1 MSPESN
7 LPATVNQQLVAKGI
21 VDMTIKNE
29 QITVYFVHPTDS
41 SQILTATVGATSTP
55 NYLIN
60 QLIQSNFVSKPKA
73 GAEYKLVDTKTGR
86 ELLDN
91 ETLAAAGV
99 VPNTTLNVL
108 HSVTGAAQ

>member
-1 MSPESN
+1 MPPESN
-7 LPATVNQQLVAKGI
+7 LPATVNQQLAVTKGI
-21 VDMTIKNE
+21 IDMAANNE
-29 QITVYFVHPTDS
+29 QITVNFVHPTDS
-41 SQILTATVGATSTP
+41 SQILTATVGPTSTP

-60 QLIQSNFVSKPKA
+60 QLIHSNFLSKPSA

-99 VPNTTLNVL
+99 A
-108 HSVTGAAQ
+108 S